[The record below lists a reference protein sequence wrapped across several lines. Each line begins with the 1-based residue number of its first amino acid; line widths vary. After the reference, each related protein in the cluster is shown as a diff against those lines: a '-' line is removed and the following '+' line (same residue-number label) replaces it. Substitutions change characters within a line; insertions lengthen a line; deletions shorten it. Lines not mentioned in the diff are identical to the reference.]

1 MELNTMSYF
10 SLMSLWILF
19 ENDDAIIMN
28 FNNNE
33 EIKYIQQIKDFDNV
47 LELNAL
53 MYKYR
58 EILPEIKNKVAL
70 NI

>member
-1 MELNTMSYF
+1 MSYF

>member
-1 MELNTMSYF
+1 MSYF

-33 EIKYIQQIKDFDNV
+33 EIKYIQQIKDFDNF